1 MATKAKKKSPVKKA
15 APETVKP
22 SQTAK
27 KDTKN
32 LNREISNALFTDEE
46 RAGMFFAKYWKKL
59 LVLAVIAVVAITGI
73 FAYTRHR
80 EAVKSKAVAGL
91 ARAKTVEEIKAELA
105 KNPNIP
111 GADAARFRMAKIYEE
126 EKKYGDAIKTLEE
139 LEGSEDA
146 AIRNRARLNIAYL
159 LELEGKL
166 DEAAKRF
173 AALALTDAAVISAAD
188 RAEAGYAAGRLY
200 LKLNKKDE
208 AKKILRTVGS
218 LKINPQ
224 EQRAAALWQ
233 ERSAELEN
241 SIN

>member
-1 MATKAKKKSPVKKA
+1 MATKAKKKSPAKKA
-15 APETVKP
+15 APETAKP
-22 SQTAK
+22 AQAAK
-27 KDTKN
+27 KDPKD
-32 LNREISNALFTDEE
+32 LNREISNALLTDEE

-59 LVLAVIAVVAITGI
+59 LALAVIAVVAVTGI
-73 FAYTRHR
+73 FAYTRHS
-80 EAVKSKAVAGL
+80 EAVKNKAVAGL

-111 GADAARFRMAKIYEE
+111 GADAARFRMAKIYAE

-139 LEGSEDA
+139 LTKSEDTA
-146 AIRNRARLNIAYL
+146 VGNRARLNIAYL
-159 LELEGKL
+159 LEIDGKT
-166 DEAAKRF
+166 DEALKRF
-173 AALALTDAAVISAAD
+173 SALTDTTVLSAAE

-208 AKKILRTVGS
+208 AKKILRTVRS

-224 EQRAAALWQ
+224 EQRAANLWQ
-233 ERSAELEN
+233 ERAAELEN